1 MKRLFKIDKISSKKK
16 ARKKNQLARIPRE
29 MPGAPLKLNKSDI
42 SKGRACTMKNINRK
56 ILSKIKNQTRQ
67 KNSLKASLLQPIT
80 VRITST
86 GRCRARVYASATRP
100 DCCWKPFSG
109 RCFPSALPLTAWVWK
124 EQVFDPLRRC
134 FLPAPQRYG
143 TFFFEAHSHCNWS
156 LVT

>member
-100 DCCWKPFSG
+100 DCC
-109 RCFPSALPLTAWVWK
+109 
-124 EQVFDPLRRC
+124 
-134 FLPAPQRYG
+134 
-143 TFFFEAHSHCNWS
+143 
-156 LVT
+156 